1 MKRYIILAESA
12 TGVRGKLM
20 LKGKDY
26 SEIDF
31 IADHVKELLDAKCIA
46 EYTEPVKAEEAET
59 PEKVEEPKETKQA
72 RKSTGN

>member
-1 MKRYIILAESA
+1 MKRYIILAESV

-20 LKGKDY
+20 LKGNNY

-31 IADHVKELLDAKCIA
+31 IADHVKDLLDAKCIE
-46 EYTEPVKAEEAET
+46 EYTEPVKAEES
-59 PEKVEEPKETKQA
+59 EEPKETKPA